1 MHPGLGDTRLLHWI
15 TCAVF
20 KVRREGAPGLGL
32 RPGRSLKTQ
41 QHAGTMSSRR
51 IHRGGSRI
59 AGACAPFQF
68 RSTFRKLL
76 EHGAAVCDDGTDS
89 RSNPGAIPR
98 KEVIQPHLPVRLP
111 CYDFTPVT
119 SPTFD
124 GSLPC
129 GLGHR
134 LRVLLTPVV

>member
-51 IHRGGSRI
+51 IHRGGSRT

-76 EHGAAVCDDGTDS
+76 ELDDAVCAGGMNS

-98 KEVIQPHLPVRLP
+98 KEVIQPHLQVRLP
-111 CYDFTPVT
+111 CYDFTPVAG
-119 SPTFD
+119 PTFAD
-124 GSLPC
+124 RLP
-129 GLGHR
+129 
-134 LRVLLTPVV
+134 